1 MTRSAKEHR
10 ISRGC
15 PFCQKNDLVPET
27 ADGRVQE
34 SDTLLDWP
42 SCAACNLA
50 GGAGHGEGTARRVI
64 QKKKNQAAST
74 EHTERWECICESQE
88 MTV

>member
-1 MTRSAKEHR
+1 MRTVLLGAAKRHLTTRSAKEHR

-64 QKKKNQAAST
+64 QNKK
-74 EHTERWECICESQE
+74 
-88 MTV
+88 

>member
-10 ISRGC
+10 TSRGC

-34 SDTLLDWP
+34 SDTSLNWP
-42 SCAACNLA
+42 SCVACNLA
-50 GGAGHGEGTARRVI
+50 GGAGHGEGTARRMI
-64 QKKKNQAAST
+64 QKKTKLPALNTRRGGSAYVKNKK
-74 EHTERWECICESQE
+74 
-88 MTV
+88 